1 MESIIT
7 KNMVIEGYNQGLI
20 RLILSPNGDGIAC
33 QIGDNWFY
41 FGGITAEDYND
52 IEAYKKAIPAL
63 DIVKEIYITLKEF
76 EEIYEDEYLYYY
88 YYLKENLKGETEYRF
103 KVSLCDGMWA
113 SGTYTV
119 KAASESEAQEKALT
133 EICDKLY
140 SALPELDIEV
150 SVELLEDSE
159 MEDNQ

>member
-1 MESIIT
+1 MEKIIT

-20 RLILSPNGDGIAC
+20 KLILSPNGDGITC

-140 SALPELDIEV
+140 RALPELDIEV
-150 SVELLEDSE
+150 SVELLED
-159 MEDNQ
+159 

>member
-1 MESIIT
+1 MEKVIT
-7 KNMVIEGYNQGLI
+7 KKMVIEGYNQGLI

-41 FGGITAEDYND
+41 FGGITAEEYDNVAEYKEIMLTND
-52 IEAYKKAIPAL
+52 I
-63 DIVKEIYITLKEF
+63 VTEIYDVLCDFKTEF
-76 EEIYEDEYLYYY
+76 EDEYLYYY
-88 YYLKENLKGETEYRF
+88 YYLMENLKGETEYRF

-119 KAASESEAQEKALT
+119 KAESESEAQEKALT

-140 SALPELDIEV
+140 RALPELDIEV
-150 SVELLEDSE
+150 SVELLE
-159 MEDNQ
+159 N